1 MLQSLCRELMELHDA
16 GILSLAAVVQNSDVK
31 PNKNGGEDYR
41 NDNERNIKNIINF
54 FVNAVGRLAI

>member
-1 MLQSLCRELMELHDA
+1 MELHDA